1 MAKKQNKEK
10 KLEEAL
16 KELEEIV
23 LQLEE
28 GNLDLDKSLELFEKG
43 VTLSRYCRTK
53 LDEVERKISI
63 LLKDEKG
70 KLQEEEFN
78 IDEE

>member
-1 MAKKQNKEK
+1 MAKKQAKEK
-10 KLEEAL
+10 KIEEAL

-28 GNLDLDKSLELFEKG
+28 GNLDLDRSLELFEKG
-43 VTLSRYCRTK
+43 IQLSRLCRSK
-53 LDEVERKISI
+53 LEEVEQKITV

-70 KLQEEEFN
+70 MTEKEFRTEE
-78 IDEE
+78 D

>member
-1 MAKKQNKEK
+1 MAKKANKEQ
-10 KLEEAL
+10 KLEESL

-28 GNLDLDKSLELFEKG
+28 GNLDLDRSLELFEKG
-43 VTLSRYCRTK
+43 VQLSRSCRTK
-53 LDEVERKISI
+53 LEEVERKITV

-70 KLQEEEFN
+70 LSEKDFLP
-78 IDEE
+78 DED

>member
-1 MAKKQNKEK
+1 MAKKASKEQ

-28 GNLDLDKSLELFEKG
+28 GNLDLDRSLELFEKG
-43 VTLSRYCRTK
+43 IQLSRSCRTK
-53 LDEVERKISI
+53 LEEVERKITV

-70 KLQEEEFN
+70 LSEKEFLP
-78 IDEE
+78 DED